1 MLRFIKHNMTSMEN
15 ISIYPI
21 ISLLIFT
28 IFFALILWYVIKMNR
43 NHVNEMSDL
52 PLIDN
57 EITQTDEDK

>member
-1 MLRFIKHNMTSMEN
+1 MTSMEN

-28 IFFALILWYVIKMNR
+28 IFFALVLWYVIKMNR
-43 NHVNEMSDL
+43 NHVKEMSDL

-57 EITQTDEDK
+57 EITLTNEDK

>member
-1 MLRFIKHNMTSMEN
+1 MTSMEN

-43 NHVNEMSDL
+43 NHVNDMSDL
-52 PLIDN
+52 PLIEN
-57 EITQTDEDK
+57 EITQTNEDK

>member
-52 PLIDN
+52 PLFDN
-57 EITQTDEDK
+57 EITLSNEDK

>member
-1 MLRFIKHNMTSMEN
+1 MTSMEN

-28 IFFALILWYVIKMNR
+28 IFFALVIWYVIKMNR

-52 PLIDN
+52 PLFDN
-57 EITQTDEDK
+57 EITLSNEDK

>member
-43 NHVNEMSDL
+43 NHVNDMSDL
-52 PLIDN
+52 PLIEN
-57 EITQTDEDK
+57 EITQTNEDE

>member
-1 MLRFIKHNMTSMEN
+1 MTSMEN

-57 EITQTDEDK
+57 EIKQTNEDK

>member
-1 MLRFIKHNMTSMEN
+1 MTSMEN

-52 PLIDN
+52 PLFDN
-57 EITQTDEDK
+57 EITLSNEDK

>member
-28 IFFALILWYVIKMNR
+28 IFFALVLWYVIKMNR

-52 PLIDN
+52 PLFDN
-57 EITQTDEDK
+57 EITLSNEDK

>member
-1 MLRFIKHNMTSMEN
+1 MTSMEN

-28 IFFALILWYVIKMNR
+28 IFFALVLWYVIKMNR

-52 PLIDN
+52 PLFDN
-57 EITQTDEDK
+57 EITLTNEDK

>member
-1 MLRFIKHNMTSMEN
+1 MTSMEN

-28 IFFALILWYVIKMNR
+28 IFFALVLWYVIKMNR

-52 PLIDN
+52 PLFDN
-57 EITQTDEDK
+57 EITLSNEDK

>member
-57 EITQTDEDK
+57 EITQTNEDK

>member
-28 IFFALILWYVIKMNR
+28 IFFALVIWYVIKMNR

-52 PLIDN
+52 PLFDN
-57 EITQTDEDK
+57 EITLSNEDK

>member
-1 MLRFIKHNMTSMEN
+1 MTSMEN

-57 EITQTDEDK
+57 EITQTNEDK